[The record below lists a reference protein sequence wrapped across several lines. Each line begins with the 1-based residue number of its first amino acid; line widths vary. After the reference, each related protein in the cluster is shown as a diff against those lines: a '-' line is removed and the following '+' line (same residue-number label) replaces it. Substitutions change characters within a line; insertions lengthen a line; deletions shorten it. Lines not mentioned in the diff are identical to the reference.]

1 MELTTTISTLGY
13 LVGVAGAITVIFSR
27 VKTENLKDLKERV
40 DILERD
46 REEARKQHLENQ
58 KSISMLRGK
67 LDAYREIPLKFIPEA
82 LEQLI
87 RSNNLILAS
96 LQNSAATLLNE
107 KHGSGLLAKTEQAKP
122 LDVKVK
128 SKE

>member
-1 MELTTTISTLGY
+1 L
-13 LVGVAGAITVIFSR
+13 
-27 VKTENLKDLKERV
+27 
-40 DILERD
+40 
-46 REEARKQHLENQ
+46 QHLENQ
-58 KSISMLRGK
+58 KSISMLQGK

-87 RSNNLILAS
+87 KSNNLILAS

-107 KHGSGLLAKTEQAKP
+107 KHGSGLLVKTEQAKP